1 MYQMDVRTRV
11 GFSPSFVCKNG
22 CVGWTQ
28 PVAACRVLCVAGPA
42 AFQDASEQRPEGLG
56 LLDGTW
62 ARRCYL
68 WPAWASK
75 DATYGWHLPAMSR
88 PDAPHFALPSSL
100 AQILYSV
107 IVFDDWLFGFDECL
121 MGVM

>member
-1 MYQMDVRTRV
+1 MYQLDVRTRV
-11 GFSPSFVCKNG
+11 GFCSSFVCNNE

-28 PVAACRVLCVAGPA
+28 PVAACRVLRVAGPA
-42 AFQDASEQRPEGLG
+42 ACQDASQQRPEGLG

-62 ARRCYL
+62 ARKCYL